1 MGKWTFFKKTFFV
14 LFFLC
19 ISSFSSF
26 ASSISDYLD
35 KILFSDLQL
44 QAVTVDMYLYLGWFP
59 EEKEGMREASQKAN
73 PKPKEGTIIS
83 TSTKEGFSWSC
94 EASGELI
101 VKHTAKT
108 IETAFISLNKN
119 GDSELDKLMLAIAIM
134 EEMSKVAKSEGVK

>member
-1 MGKWTFFKKTFFV
+1 MIE
-14 LFFLC
+14 LN
-19 ISSFSSF
+19 
-26 ASSISDYLD
+26 D
-35 KILFSDLQL
+35 KIAEHEVELAKLKKQ
-44 QAVTVDMYLYLGWFP
+44 
-59 EEKEGMREASQKAN
+59 REASQKAN